1 VPNATLAGMPADS
14 VLDLYLDDV
23 RRVRALKAGTAETSY
38 YPALGALLNGVGGQ
52 LRPRVFCLHHP
63 SGDAGI
69 PDFGLFEQAQFR
81 RDEAPTW
88 AATVTPERGVVEV
101 KGASHKIDVLVKGK
115 QVREQ
120 YLPAYG
126 LVLSTNL
133 WQFRLLD
140 VGGTV
145 VETFDLAGDEAAF
158 WALAAGSRPDTLRD
172 RFNDFLQRCLL
183 HRAPLARPSDV
194 AFFLA
199 SYAREALAR
208 LAERAQ
214 LPALGGLRKGMEEAL
229 GIRFDE
235 RDGERLFRSTLVQT
249 LFYGVFSAWVVHAR
263 AGGQGFDW
271 RASSWSLHV
280 PVMSLLFQKV
290 ATPQAL
296 QPLGLVPL
304 LDAAAR
310 TLERVDRPAFFA
322 AFSDA
327 QAVQY
332 FYEPFLEYFDPELRR
347 QLGVWY
353 TPPEIVRYQVE
364 RVDRVLRDELGVAD
378 GLADPAVWVLDPCCG
393 TGSYVVAV
401 LDRIRRT
408 LDSKGM
414 GDLAA
419 EALKQAAT
427 TRVVGFEIM
436 TAPFVIA
443 HWQVG
448 ELLKATPLLEG
459 ERAAIYLTN
468 ALTGWAESE
477 AGPAIPGYE
486 ALVDERSAATAIKRD
501 RPILVVL
508 GNPPYNAYAGISP
521 ESEGGLVEPYKDG
534 LQSRWGIK
542 KFNLDDLYVRFFRIA
557 ERRIAE
563 GIGRGV
569 VSYISNWS
577 WLFLPSF
584 VVMRERL
591 LGSFDAAWLD
601 CLNGDSRET
610 GKQTP
615 DGQPDP
621 SVFSTERNREGIRVG
636 TAIATLVR
644 RDGDH
649 EREARVGFRSFWGA
663 AKREDLLA
671 SLDDALDGHYEVLT
685 PQPASGYVLRPMT
698 SRVGYS
704 DWPALDTITKEPPF
718 PGLLEKR
725 GGGLIGMDRAVVAAK
740 MRAYL
745 DPAIT
750 FEQARVAN
758 PALATDRARYMA
770 KATRQTALETIGFVE
785 ANVQPYCMVAFDMR
799 WAYVTALR
807 PMWNEP
813 RPQLLHILPDAHG
826 FLIVRPQQIASPEG
840 FPAYWTTCLADDYVL
855 HKHAF
860 LAPVVENLSGAPRP
874 NLSETAMAYLESLG
888 VKPSPAAAATLLHH
902 ALATLYSPA
911 YLTENAGGLRQG
923 WPRLPLPASLPI
935 LQASAALGA
944 QLAVLLNPAV
954 PAPGVTTGTLRPEL
968 ACIGVPITHS
978 GSERDWALTGWGN
991 RTDKGVT
998 MPLRGRALARA
1009 YNGTEA
1015 AAAARAPMLGATM
1028 LDIGMNDASFWRG
1041 IPEQVWECRIGG
1053 YQVLKKWLSYRDH
1066 SIIARPLSA
1075 EEVGHMQQVARR
1087 IAAVLL
1093 LGPELDASYQDC
1105 VQAHP

>member
-1 VPNATLAGMPADS
+1 MPADS

-101 KGASHKIDVLVKGK
+101 KGASHKIDALLKGK

-120 YLPAYG
+120 YLPTYG
-126 LVLSTNL
+126 LVLATNL

-140 VGGTV
+140 AGGTA
-145 VETFDLAGDEAAF
+145 VETFDLAADEAGF
-158 WALAAGSRPDTLRD
+158 WALAAGSRPDTLRG

-183 HRAPLARPSDV
+183 TRAPLARPSDV

-214 LPALGGLRKGMEEAL
+214 LPALGGLRKGMEDAL
-229 GIRFDE
+229 GIHFDGP
-235 RDGERLFRSTLVQT
+235 DGERLFRSTLVQT

-296 QPLGLVPL
+296 GPLGLMPL

-310 TLERVDRPAFFA
+310 ALERVDRPAFFT
-322 AFSDA
+322 AFGDA

-364 RVDRVLRDELGVAD
+364 RVDRVLRDELGIAD
-378 GLADPAVWVLDPCCG
+378 GLADPSVWVLDPCCG

-408 LDSKGM
+408 LDGKGM

-419 EALKQAAT
+419 EALKQAAI

-448 ELLKATPLLEG
+448 ELLKDIPLEDG

-486 ALVDERSAATAIKRD
+486 ALVEERSAATAIKRE

-508 GNPPYNAYAGISP
+508 GNPPYNAYAGLSP
-521 ESEGGLVEPYKDG
+521 DDEGGLVEPYKEG
-534 LQSRWGIK
+534 LQSRWGVK
-542 KFNLDDLYVRFFRIA
+542 KFNLDELYVRFFRIA
-557 ERRIAE
+557 ERRIIE
-563 GIGRGV
+563 GTGRGI

-584 VVMRERL
+584 VVMRERI

-615 DGQPDP
+615 DGRPDP
-621 SVFSTERNREGIRVG
+621 SAFSTERNREGIRVG

-644 RDGDH
+644 QEGDH
-649 EREARVGFRSFWGA
+649 GRNARVGFRSFWGVS
-663 AKREDLLA
+663 KREDLIA
-671 SLDDALDGHYEVLT
+671 SLNDDAPSCQYDVLT
-685 PQPASGYVLRPMT
+685 PQPASGYVLRPMV
-698 SRVGYS
+698 SRAGYS
-704 DWPALDTITKEPPF
+704 NWPALDTLAKTSPL

-725 GGGLIGMDRAVVAAK
+725 GGGLIGMDRAPLKAR
-740 MRAYL
+740 MRGYL
-745 DPAIT
+745 DAAT
-750 FEQARVAN
+750 FNEARLAN
-758 PALATDRARYMA
+758 PALAADRARYDA
-770 KATRQTALETIGFVE
+770 KKAYAALRAEGYVE
-785 ANVQPYCMVAFDMR
+785 KLLRRYCLFGFDMR
-799 WAYVTALR
+799 WAYVTAVR
-807 PMWNEP
+807 PIWNEP
-813 RPQLLHILPDAHG
+813 RPQLLHVSPDAAG
-826 FLIVRPQQIASPEG
+826 FLVLRPQRIADPEG
-840 FPAYWTTCLADDYVL
+840 FPAYWTNCLADDYVL

-860 LAPVVENLSGAPRP
+860 LVPVIENLSGAPRP
-874 NLSETAMAYLESLG
+874 NLSETAAAHLAGLG
-888 VKPSPAAAATLLHH
+888 VDPSPASAAMLWHH

-911 YLTENAGGLRQG
+911 YLAENPGGLRQG
-923 WPRLPLPASLPI
+923 WPRVPLPASLPV
-935 LQASAALGA
+935 LQSSAALGA
-944 QLAVLLNPAV
+944 QLAALLDPDTAV
-954 PAPGVTTGTLRPEL
+954 PNVTTGTLRPEL
-968 ACIGVPITHS
+968 AYIGVPTTRP
-978 GSERDWALTGWGN
+978 GSERDWELKGWGN

-998 MPLRGRALARA
+998 MPLRGRAVPRA
-1009 YNGTEA
+1009 YDDVEA
-1015 AAAARAPMLGATM
+1015 ATSRYAPLLGATTM
-1028 LDIGMNDASFWRG
+1028 DVGMNEASFWCG

-1075 EEVGHMQQVARR
+1075 EEVGHVQQVARR

-1093 LGPELDASYQDC
+1093 LGPALDASYQDC
-1105 VQAHP
+1105 VLAHG

>member
-1 VPNATLAGMPADS
+1 MQADS
-14 VLDLYLDDV
+14 TLDNYLDEV

-38 YPALGALLNGVGGQ
+38 YPAIGALLNGVGGQ

-81 RDEAPTW
+81 RDEAPAW

-101 KGASHKIDVLVKGK
+101 KGASHDIDALVKGK

-126 LVLSTNL
+126 LVLATNL

-140 VGGTV
+140 AGGTV
-145 VETFDLAGDEAAF
+145 VETFDLAADEAGF
-158 WALAAGSRPDTLRD
+158 WALAAGPRPDTLRG

-183 HRAPLARPSDV
+183 TRAPLARPSDV

-208 LAERAQ
+208 LADRAQ
-214 LPALGGLRKGMEEAL
+214 LPALGGLRQGMEDAL
-229 GIRFDE
+229 GIRFDGP
-235 RDGERLFRSTLVQT
+235 DGERLFRSTLVQT

-263 AGGQGFDW
+263 AGAQGFDW

-296 QPLGLVPL
+296 GPLGLVPL

-310 TLERVDRPAFFA
+310 ALERVDRPAFFA

-332 FYEPFLEYFDPELRR
+332 FYEPFLQYFDPDLRR

-364 RVDRVLRDELGVAD
+364 RVDRVLRTELGIPD
-378 GLADPAVWVLDPCCG
+378 GLADPGVWVLDPCCG

-408 LDSKGM
+408 LETKGM

-419 EALKQAAT
+419 EELKRAAT

-443 HWQVG
+443 HWQVA
-448 ELLKATPLLEG
+448 EMLHAAPLQDG

-468 ALTGWAESE
+468 ALTGWSESD
-477 AGPAIPGYE
+477 AGPPIPGYE
-486 ALVDERSAATAIKRD
+486 ALVEERTAATAIKRD

-508 GNPPYNAYAGISP
+508 GNPPYNAYAGLSP
-521 ESEGGLVEPYKDG
+521 ADEGGLVDCYKEG
-534 LQSRWGIK
+534 LQSRWGVK

-563 GIGRGV
+563 GTGRGI

-591 LGSFDAAWLD
+591 LRSFDAAWLD

-621 SVFSTERNREGIRVG
+621 SVFSTEWNREGIRVG
-636 TAIATLVR
+636 TAITTLVR
-644 RDGDH
+644 HDGDH
-649 EREARVGFRSFWGA
+649 QRDANVGFRSFWGVT
-663 AKREDLLA
+663 KREELLT
-671 SLDDALDGHYEVLT
+671 SLDADALGQTYEVLT
-685 PQPASGYVLRPMT
+685 PKMASGYVLRSMI
-698 SRVGYS
+698 SRAGYS
-704 DWPALDTITKEPPF
+704 DWPALDTLARTPPL

-725 GGGLIGMDRAVVAAK
+725 GGGLIGMDRASLEVK
-740 MRAYL
+740 IRGYL
-745 DPAIT
+745 KAGT
-750 FEQARVAN
+750 FEDARLAN
-758 PALATDRARYMA
+758 PPLAADRASYDAKKAHAALRTEGYVEKHLQRYC
-770 KATRQTALETIGFVE
+770 LFGF
-785 ANVQPYCMVAFDMR
+785 DIR
-799 WAYVTALR
+799 WAYTTATPTVWNRVR
-807 PMWNEP
+807 PP
-813 RPQLLHILPDAHG
+813 LLHVFPDAAG
-826 FLIVRPQQIASPEG
+826 FLVLRPQQIADPEG
-840 FPAYWTTCLADDYVL
+840 FPAYWTNCLTDDYAL

-860 LAPVVENLSGAPRP
+860 LIPVIENLSGAPRP
-874 NLSETAMAYLESLG
+874 NLSETAITYL
-888 VKPSPAAAATLLHH
+888 ATLGLDPTPETAAMVWHH
-902 ALATLYSPA
+902 ALATLYTPA
-911 YLTENAGGLRQG
+911 YLAENAGGLRQG
-923 WPRLPLPASLPI
+923 WPRIPLPPDLPT

-944 QLAVLLNPAV
+944 QLAALLDPDTPV
-954 PAPGVTTGTLRPEL
+954 PSVTTGNLRPEL
-968 ACIGVPITHS
+968 ATIAVPATRP
-978 GSERDWALTGWGN
+978 GAEKDWSLRKWGT
-991 RTDKGVT
+991 RTEKGIT
-998 MPLRGRALARA
+998 MPGRGRTVPRPYAAP
-1009 YNGTEA
+1009 EA
-1015 AAAARAPMLGATM
+1015 AAAHAPLLGATT
-1028 LDIGMNDASFWRG
+1028 LDVHMNDASFWCN
-1041 IPEQVWECRIGG
+1041 IPAQVWDCRIGG

-1066 SIIARPLSA
+1066 SIVARPLSA
-1075 EEVGHMQQVARR
+1075 EEVAHVQQVARR

-1093 LGPELDASYQDC
+1093 LAPALDASYHAC
-1105 VQAHP
+1105 ALAHGEPSTSHQTME